1 MSNKFLI
8 IIMGLFIILVGIM
21 GTGLFIMWGK
31 VSALD
36 QIVNPPS
43 EKGSQEAGKEASQ
56 QAHLGPIYSL
66 DTFIVNLS
74 DPGGNRFLRATMDL
88 EVISEDISQEIE
100 KRLPQIRDSIL
111 MTLPSRSVQDI
122 QSAEGKIVLRNELMT
137 KLDALLEKKAIT
149 NIYFTE
155 FVIQ

>member
-8 IIMGLFIILVGIM
+8 IMMGLFIIFVGIM

-43 EKGSQEAGKEASQ
+43 QKSSQEAGNEASQ

-88 EVISEDISQEIE
+88 EVKSEDIRQEIE
-100 KRLPQIRDSIL
+100 KRLPQVRDSIL
-111 MTLPSRSVQDI
+111 MTLPSRRVQDI
-122 QSAEGKIVLRNELMT
+122 QSAEGKIALRNELMT
-137 KLDALLEKKAIT
+137 KLDALLEKKAII